1 MSLSL
6 SSISLNCVS
15 DQTYFNYPEDEL
27 VSPTVDVV
35 DDIDLGVVGRISGT
49 PVKNVSP
56 VRTTTRDEKE
66 SKDSLSY
73 ERKQNRLSRYGL

>member
-1 MSLSL
+1 MSLSM
-6 SSISLNCVS
+6 SSICCNCVS
-15 DQTYFNYPEDEL
+15 DQTYFYHPEDEL
-27 VSPTVDVV
+27 VSPTVDVL

-56 VRTTTRDEKE
+56 VRSTTRDEKE
-66 SKDSLSY
+66 SNDGLSY

>member
-1 MSLSL
+1 M

-15 DQTYFNYPEDEL
+15 DQTLFDCPEDEL
-27 VSPTVDVV
+27 VSPTVDAV

-56 VRTTTRDEKE
+56 VSPSTRDEKE